1 MLSDS
6 WGHLKWN
13 VPIHVTGWKFLKSKI
28 PFRYVVTKEETSLYV
43 TQYRK
48 KKLYLKER
56 NYGNECLFQR
66 MRDEMY
72 VLSIKQQHMIK
83 EIKKV
88 KKRRAYGPKGDN
100 KAKLNEM
107 KAKNDLIQKEKDI
120 LKVENDVLKSK
131 EQEWK
136 TKRN

>member
-13 VPIHVTGWKFLKSKI
+13 VPIHVTGWKFLKSVI
-28 PFRYVVTKEETSLYV
+28 PFRYEVTEEETSLYV

-56 NYGNECLFQR
+56 NYGNECFIQR

-72 VLSIKQQHMIK
+72 VLSIKQQNMIK

-88 KKRRAYGPKGDN
+88 KEEWPMD
-100 KAKLNEM
+100 
-107 KAKNDLIQKEKDI
+107 QKVI
-120 LKVENDVLKSK
+120 LRPNS
-131 EQEWK
+131 
-136 TKRN
+136 TR